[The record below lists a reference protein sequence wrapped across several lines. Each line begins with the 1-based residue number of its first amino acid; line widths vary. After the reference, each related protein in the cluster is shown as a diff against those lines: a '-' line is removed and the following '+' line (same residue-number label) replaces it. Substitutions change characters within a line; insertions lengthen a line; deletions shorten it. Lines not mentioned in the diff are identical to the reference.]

1 MVIAYLPYR
10 ISRVYR
16 NQLPA
21 GSRSTLTLPF
31 RPSLNAWVR
40 RTCDAS
46 GQLLG
51 GTFLMAGAVGGVP
64 QVWAQQNGG
73 QPLAAT
79 VDSMASLATRV
90 DELDQQ
96 IRVLNRIGELAADS
110 AAAAAKDRQWATAN
124 GKDGFSLKSA
134 DGRYTLR
141 FRGYF
146 QGDGRFYAN
155 ESVPAVDNLL
165 IRRARPI
172 IEATVGR
179 YFEFRLMPDFGGT
192 SPTIF
197 DAYWDG
203 KFAPEFTVRAG
214 KFKPPIGLERL
225 QSATD
230 IPFAERGLP
239 TNLVPS
245 RDIGLQVAGDISE
258 GLFAYQIGVFN
269 GVPDLANGG
278 DDVSNAKDFAGRVFV
293 QPLKIGS
300 FRPLGLGIAASTG
313 FERGSTTASGLP
325 SYRTPGQQTVFRY
338 NSSATTPANNVYANG
353 RRTRLSP
360 QGYFYT
366 GPFGLLGEYV
376 ISKNEVTRA
385 DATAEL
391 EHSAWQAEGSF
402 FLTGEKNSFR
412 SPTPKRPF
420 DPRERGFGAVE
431 LVARYGEL
439 AFDEASFPL
448 YATLTSSVQKE
459 KAWVVGVNW
468 HFTRAVKIA
477 VNYERT
483 TFTGGAP
490 TGDREPENAVITR
503 FQTSF

>member
-1 MVIAYLPYR
+1 MTA
-10 ISRVYR
+10 
-16 NQLPA
+16 A
-21 GSRSTLTLPF
+21 T
-31 RPSLNAWVR
+31 
-40 RTCDAS
+40 
-46 GQLLG
+46 
-51 GTFLMAGAVGGVP
+51 VGGVP

-73 QPLAAT
+73 AT
-79 VDSMASLATRV
+79 VAVAPDSLSILSARV

-96 IRVLNRIGELAADS
+96 IRILNRLREIAADS
-110 AAAAAKDRQWATAN
+110 AAAAAKDRQSATAN
-124 GKDGFSLKSA
+124 SKDGFSLKSA
-134 DGRYTLR
+134 DGKYTLR

-146 QGDGRFYAN
+146 QSDGRFFAGH
-155 ESVPAVDNLL
+155 ETVPAVDNLL

-230 IPFAERGLP
+230 ILFAERGLP

-245 RDIGLQVAGDISE
+245 RDVGLQFAGDLSE

-278 DDVSNAKDFAGRVFV
+278 DDLSNAKDFAARVFV
-293 QPLKIGS
+293 QPFKVGA
-300 FRPLGLGIAASTG
+300 FRPLGFGLAGSTG

-325 SYRTPGQQTVFRY
+325 FYRTPGQQTLFRY
-338 NSSATTPANNVYANG
+338 NSSTTTPANNVFANG
-353 RRTRLSP
+353 KRTRLSP

-376 ISKNEVTRA
+376 ISRNEVIRA
-385 DATAEL
+385 ASTAEL
-391 EHSAWQAEGSF
+391 EHTAWQAEGSF

-412 SPTPKRPF
+412 SPTPKKPF
-420 DPRERGFGAVE
+420 DLKEGGLGAVE

-439 AFDEASFPL
+439 TLDPASFPL
-448 YATLTSSVQKE
+448 YATLTSSVQKA
-459 KAWVVGVNW
+459 KAWGVGVNW

-477 VNYERT
+477 VDYERT
-483 TFTGGAP
+483 TFTGGAA
-490 TGDREPENAVITR
+490 TGDRDPENALITR